1 MRPRYQRAGSII
13 AVRSVRINTT
23 NMDKRELGSSFEPD
37 PFDEGIDYT
46 LSAMIGAACVI
57 TLVGG
62 IGFLIGYWI
71 AS

>member
-1 MRPRYQRAGSII
+1 
-13 AVRSVRINTT
+13 
-23 NMDKRELGSSFEPD
+23 MDKRELGKSFEPD

-46 LSAMIGAACVI
+46 LSAMVGAACVI

>member
-1 MRPRYQRAGSII
+1 MVPIRVHIQSMKKD
-13 AVRSVRINTT
+13 N
-23 NMDKRELGSSFEPD
+23 RELGKSFEPD

-46 LSAMIGAACVI
+46 LSAMVGAACVI
-57 TLVGG
+57 TFIGG